1 MDKGFRAIGFK
12 NIQTPTQLNKLRREV
27 ITAPTEKN
35 IASDVKEDNYI
46 EYYKSYNENFGLTI
60 KGSIDSDNHIIVHSF
75 VPYAKSDAFI
85 NIDYISV
92 EPGDDFNELYVVCDD
107 IATDNELIFYLQNDR
122 EFFERDIDFHEQVSF
137 TKASVCGLA
146 LSGTVILNVVKDE
159 EIIEENYQEF
169 LRMRDILNRARQGD
183 NEAARQLDIE
193 AEQNSQ
199 IIRERLQT
207 EDFYSVI
214 EAYMIPDENVPAK
227 YSVLGEILAV
237 KTHTNRKTAESVY
250 AITVSALETPIDIYI
265 NSEDLVGI
273 PLEGMRFKGECLLQG
288 FIK

>member
-12 NIQTPTQLNKLRREV
+12 NIQTPIQLNKLRREV

-35 IASDVKEDNYI
+35 IASDIKEDNYI

-60 KGSIDSDNHIIVHSF
+60 KGSIDRDNHIMVHSF
-75 VPYAKSDAFI
+75 VPYAKSDTFI

-92 EPGDDFNELYVVCDD
+92 EQGDDFNELYVVCDD

-122 EFFERDIDFHEQVSF
+122 EFLGKDIDVHEQLSF
-137 TKASVCGLA
+137 TQASVCGLA

-159 EIIEENYQEF
+159 EVIEENYQEF

-183 NEAARQLDIE
+183 TEAARQLDLE

-214 EAYMIPDENVPAK
+214 EAYMIPDESVLAK

-237 KTHTNRKTAESVY
+237 KAHTNRKTSERVY
-250 AITVSALETPIDIYI
+250 AITVSALETPVDIYI